1 MPAKIKILFVIYIL
15 ILAGI
20 IILANMRETQYL
32 FRPIRRLPY
41 GDKIGHFFVMGLFSF
56 VTNLVLQARTIQL
69 WKIRYLLGSLVVL
82 ALVTIEEFSQLFI
95 RGRSFDWTDL
105 IADGAGVL
113 VFGEIARLTW
123 LKFFA
128 QKKT

>member
-1 MPAKIKILFVIYIL
+1 MPAKIKILFVVYIL

-20 IILANMRETQYL
+20 IILANIRETQYL

-82 ALVTIEEFSQLFI
+82 ALVTLEEFSQLFI

-105 IADGAGVL
+105 IADGAGIL